1 MLPIS
6 NKGTQ
11 SYVYLKMWSGEVI
24 VYDLSISGEHNWKS
38 LASSTSGVC
47 GRERLLAFHGQ
58 PCFCQ
63 WHDRSEYMVTA
74 NYRYGSAWLFIRFNT
89 NTPRLALNSSD
100 KSWSH
105 VVVLNETKTVWKKW
119 RDTRTA
125 VFNAHS
131 LPPDRTNY
139 TYVEITFKALLTHFN
154 DSTFFRFATSKHIP
168 LRYCPP
174 AISNIEYQIS
184 NIDIECKSVK

>member
-47 GRERLLAFHGQ
+47 GRDRSLAFHGQ

-105 VVVLNETKTVWKKW
+105 VVVLNETKNVWKSEKIPGQLCLPHILCHQTE
-119 RDTRTA
+119 RII
-125 VFNAHS
+125 HMLKS
-131 LPPDRTNY
+131 LLKLY
-139 TYVEITFKALLTHFN
+139 
-154 DSTFFRFATSKHIP
+154 
-168 LRYCPP
+168 
-174 AISNIEYQIS
+174 
-184 NIDIECKSVK
+184 